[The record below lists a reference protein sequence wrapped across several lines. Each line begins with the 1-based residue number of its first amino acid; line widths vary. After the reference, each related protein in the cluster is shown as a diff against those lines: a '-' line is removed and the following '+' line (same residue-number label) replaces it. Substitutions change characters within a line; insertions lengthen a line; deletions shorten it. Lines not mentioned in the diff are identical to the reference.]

1 MELARADAL
10 SPDVARTAT
19 GTIKPV
25 PVSNSV
31 PVAVPPVRTSTARTG
46 VRWLPGEET
55 LIPDQ
60 RAELSPAQSVE
71 HRLAVLLK
79 DAAVPV
85 SHVRMAS
92 HLSRKS

>member
-1 MELARADAL
+1 MELARADAPTTEL
-10 SPDVARTAT
+10 VRT
-19 GTIKPV
+19 GTGTTKSV

-31 PVAVPPVRTSTARTG
+31 PAVVTAVRTTPARAG
-46 VRWLPGEET
+46 LLPGDEV

-71 HRLAVLLK
+71 RRLAVLLK

-85 SHVRMAS
+85 SHVRMAA

>member
-10 SPDVARTAT
+10 SPDVVRTAT

-25 PVSNSV
+25 AVSNSV
-31 PVAVPPVRTSTARTG
+31 PAAVPPIRTPTVRAG
-46 VRWLPGEET
+46 VRMLPGEET

-71 HRLAVLLK
+71 RRLALLLK

-85 SHVRMAS
+85 SHVRMAR

>member
-10 SPDVARTAT
+10 SPDMTRTGA
-19 GTIKPV
+19 GTIKPT
-25 PVSNSV
+25 PMSNSV
-31 PVAVPPVRTSTARTG
+31 PVAVPPIRTNVRAGARL
-46 VRWLPGEET
+46 LPGEET

-60 RAELSPAQSVE
+60 RAELSPAQTVE
-71 HRLAVLLK
+71 RRLALLLK

-85 SHVRMAS
+85 SHVRMAA